1 MVCRVAAGGPAADA
15 ATASAVRLPVTAFG
29 NGALEPPAPRAT
41 AVAVAGGVLR
51 AGTEEIADHR
61 QHPATIRAFAE
72 HHPRPPTVTEDARMR
87 PFRFLATVND
97 NRRFDGLTSLARKAE
112 AVGCAAFVLPD
123 HLTAYAPI
131 PPLAMVAAATERL
144 RVGTFVLNIGLR
156 HPAVLAQD
164 LATLDA
170 LSGGRLEI
178 GLGAGWNKPEH
189 DAIGIPF
196 EPVGVRIKRLTEG
209 IAILKGC
216 FAEGPFSFSGEHY
229 TVTDHVGAP
238 APAQRPHPPFF
249 LGGGGKRLLTLAARE
264 AQIVGLAPRLVQGD
278 RPGLEARSM
287 TAAATEEKIGW
298 IREAAGDRFDG
309 LELNTYSSGGPT
321 VVTGD
326 PRAAA
331 RRRAD
336 HLREQTGVE
345 LTVEEILDSPH
356 MFIGSVKDLTR
367 KFVELR
373 ERFGISSFLIDD
385 LDALAPVVEELAG
398 R

>member
-1 MVCRVAAGGPAADA
+1 MP
-15 ATASAVRLPVTAFG
+15 L
-29 NGALEPPAPRAT
+29 
-41 AVAVAGGVLR
+41 
-51 AGTEEIADHR
+51 
-61 QHPATIRAFAE
+61 
-72 HHPRPPTVTEDARMR
+72 
-87 PFRFLATVND
+87 
-97 NRRFDGLTSLARKAE
+97 
-112 AVGCAAFVLPD
+112 
-123 HLTAYAPI
+123 
-131 PPLAMVAAATERL
+131 LAMVAAATERL
-144 RVGTFVLNIGLR
+144 RVGTFVLNVCLR

-196 EPVGVRIKRLTEG
+196 EPAGVRIKRLTEA
-209 IAILKGC
+209 ITILKGC

-229 TVTDHVGAP
+229 IITGHDGAP
-238 APAQRPHPPFF
+238 KPAQRPHPPIF

-264 AQIVGLAPRLVQGD
+264 AQIIGLAPRLVQGD
-278 RPGLEARSM
+278 PPRVDARSL
-287 TAAATEEKIGW
+287 TAAATEEKIRW
-298 IREAAGDRFDG
+298 IREAAGDRFG
-309 LELNTYSSGGPT
+309 ELELNTYPTGGPT

-326 PRAAA
+326 PRAEA

-336 HLREQTGVE
+336 RIREQTGVE

-356 MFIGSVKDLTR
+356 VFIGSIKDLTR
-367 KFVELR
+367 KFVDLR